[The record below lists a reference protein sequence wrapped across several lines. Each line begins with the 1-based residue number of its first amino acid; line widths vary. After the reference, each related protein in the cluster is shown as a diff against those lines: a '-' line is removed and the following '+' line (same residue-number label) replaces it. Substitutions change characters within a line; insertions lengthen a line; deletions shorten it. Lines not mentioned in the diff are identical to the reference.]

1 MSNKNPLAQIPDFGQ
16 SIWLDYIKRSFI
28 RSGELKKLIDEDELR
43 GITSNPAIFEEAIA
57 RSEDYNE
64 LINDLAQTDLSNE
77 DIFLQIAVEDV
88 QNAADLFKEVYEKT
102 QGVDGYV
109 SLEVSPQLALD
120 TEGSIAEARSSWK
133 ALDRKNVMIKIPG
146 TKEGL
151 PAIKQLIS
159 EGMNINVTLL
169 FGLDRYREVAE
180 AYIAGLEERAKKGEP
195 LENITSV
202 ASFFLSRIDTM
213 VDAMLDKCIEN
224 EPSRATAAKQIK
236 GQIAIASAKVAYSIY
251 EELFT
256 SDRFLE
262 LEAKGAKPQRLLWA
276 STSVKNKDYDE
287 LMYVEALIGPQT
299 VDTLPKETLNAYR
312 EHGKPAARLHSDLE
326 HARYTLYKLEDIV
339 GIRLGEVTQHLEEE
353 GIQKFIKPFESL
365 MEVIAQKRKQ
375 LASS

>member
-1 MSNKNPLAQIPDFGQ
+1 MNNKNPLAEIPDFGQ
-16 SIWLDYIKRSFI
+16 SIWLDYIRRSFI
-28 RSGELKKLIDEDELR
+28 QSGELKKLIDEDDLR

-64 LINDLAQTDLSNE
+64 SLNELAQTDLSNE
-77 DIFLQIAVEDV
+77 DIFLKLAVQDV
-88 QNAADLFKEVYEKT
+88 QEAADLFKEVYKKT
-102 QGVDGYV
+102 HGVDGYV

-120 TEGSIAEARSSWK
+120 TDGSIAEARSSWK
-133 ALDRKNVMIKIPG
+133 ALDRENVMIKIPG
-146 TKEGL
+146 TKEGI

-180 AYIAGLEERAKKGEP
+180 AYIAGLEDRAAKGEP
-195 LENITSV
+195 LDKVTSV

-213 VDAMLDKCIEN
+213 VDAMLDTCIEN
-224 EPSRATAAKQIK
+224 EPARATAAKQIK
-236 GQIAIASAKVAYSIY
+236 GQIAISSARVAYSIY
-251 EELFT
+251 QELFT

-287 LMYVEALIGPQT
+287 LMYVEALIGPHT
-299 VDTLPKETLNAYR
+299 VDTLPMETLHTYR
-312 EHGKPAARLHSDLE
+312 KYGKPASRLHDDLE

-339 GIRLGEVTQHLEEE
+339 GIKLADVTQRLEEE

-365 MEVIAQKRKQ
+365 LEVIAQKRKQ

>member
-1 MSNKNPLAQIPDFGQ
+1 MKNPLAKIPDFGQ

-28 RSGELKKLIDEDELR
+28 QSGELKKLIDEDNLR
-43 GITSNPAIFEEAIA
+43 GVTSNPAIFEEAIA
-57 RSEDYNE
+57 RSEDYNDTISE
-64 LINDLAQTDLSNE
+64 LGKTDISNE
-77 DIFLQIAVEDV
+77 EIFLKMAIEDV
-88 QNAADLFKEVYEKT
+88 QHAADVFKGVYEQTK
-102 QGVDGYV
+102 GLDGYV
-109 SLEVSPQLALD
+109 SLEVSPGLALD

-133 ALDRKNVMIKIPG
+133 ALDRPNVMIKIPG

-159 EGMNINVTLL
+159 EGININVTLL

-180 AYIAGLEERAKKGEP
+180 AYIAGLEERAERGEP
-195 LENITSV
+195 LEKVTSV

-213 VDAMLDKCIEN
+213 VDTMLDEVAEN
-224 EPSRATAAKQIK
+224 DPSKATAAKQIK
-236 GQIAIASAKVAYSIY
+236 GQVAIASAKVAYSIY
-251 EELFT
+251 NELFM

-276 STSVKNKDYDE
+276 STSVKNKAYDD

-312 EHGKPAARLHSDLE
+312 DHGNPAARLKDDLE

-339 GIRLGEVTQHLEEE
+339 GIKLSDVTQHLEEE
-353 GIQKFIKPFESL
+353 GIQKFIKPFDSL
-365 MEVIAQKRKQ
+365 MDVLAQKRKEVV
-375 LASS
+375 S